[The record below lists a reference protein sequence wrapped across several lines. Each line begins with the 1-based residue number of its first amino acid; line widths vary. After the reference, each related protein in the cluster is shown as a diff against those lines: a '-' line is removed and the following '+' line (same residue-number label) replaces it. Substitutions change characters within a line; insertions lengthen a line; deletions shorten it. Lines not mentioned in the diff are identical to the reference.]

1 MEKKL
6 PIDSL
11 VINALRKQI
20 PQKVTKTPYFYGY
33 TYGCPCCD
41 NIISSTKKSTIKYCN
56 HCGQALDWSE
66 V

>member
-20 PQKVTKTPYFYGY
+20 PQKVTKIPYFYGY

-41 NIISSTKKSTIKYCN
+41 NIISSTKNSTIKYCN